1 MVTIL
6 QFLKRASLLLMLAF
20 VFTTCGKGD
29 SENPGPQTG
38 TGGSKARFTI
48 LGDYLYVVDSENLKV
63 FNIRSVD
70 NPVFIKSV
78 RIGFE
83 IETIYPFRDRLFIGS
98 TTAVYFYSVADPANP
113 VQISQAIEPTIMRR
127 CDPVVANDSVA
138 YATLNTSGP
147 CGGTQSI
154 LVVYDIRNFASPVRV
169 TTRNVNSP
177 NGLGFKDS
185 TLYVCDG
192 PNGLMVYN
200 IKNAWNPKEIR
211 LFSDGDYLD
220 VIPFGNWL
228 YCWTKQGLLIY
239 NIEKPESPRKITEIL

>member
-1 MVTIL
+1 MIAL
-6 QFLKRASLLLMLAF
+6 IQYLKKASLLLMLAF
-20 VFTTCGKGD
+20 VFTTCGKEGD
-29 SENPGPQTG
+29 SVSPNQTG

-63 FNIRSVD
+63 FNISSVN
-70 NPVFIKSV
+70 NPEFIKSV
-78 RIGFE
+78 RIGFQ
-83 IETIYPFRDRLFIGS
+83 IETIFPFKDRLFIGS
-98 TTAVYFYSVADPANP
+98 TSAVYFYSVADPANP
-113 VQISQAIEPTIMRR
+113 VQVSQAIEPTIMRR

-154 LVVYDIRNFASPVRV
+154 LVVYDIRNLTSPTRI

-192 PNGLMVYN
+192 PNGLIVYD
-200 IKNAWNPKEIR
+200 IKNAWNPKQITVYG
-211 LFSDGDYLD
+211 DGDYMD
-220 VIPFGNWL
+220 VIPYGDWL

-239 NIEKPESPRKITEIL
+239 NIQNPESPSKLTEIL